1 MCQFRKEAARRG
13 YDQDIAQ
20 SRVEQKRWHGWLFA
34 MNQEGYPVNSLSRR
48 FRANEGK
55 HIFLKCII
63 TRVIHHCGLLC
74 CPEGQCGCEVGAGW
88 QGRQMAGGSLGRTQ
102 GCNDAT
108 AHTWWVVGSGSFPS
122 HLGIAA
128 VSLHGRRLCWEG
140 FLSSAHT
147 HTLMMFE
154 ELFLWETQEPGSS
167 ANQPINIFKRKPPSC
182 RSCCGRWRSA
192 RTVSQT
198 ASASTVRSFPLSF
211 HPPLLLPSCMDLLL
225 LFHPERAL
233 VASFC
238 AGKFCMRIV

>member
-63 TRVIHHCGLLC
+63 TRVIHHCGLLS

-128 VSLHGRRLCWEG
+128 VGLHGRRLCWEG

-147 HTLMMFE
+147 HTH
-154 ELFLWETQEPGSS
+154 
-167 ANQPINIFKRKPPSC
+167 IND
-182 RSCCGRWRSA
+182 
-192 RTVSQT
+192 V
-198 ASASTVRSFPLSF
+198 
-211 HPPLLLPSCMDLLL
+211 
-225 LFHPERAL
+225 
-233 VASFC
+233 
-238 AGKFCMRIV
+238 